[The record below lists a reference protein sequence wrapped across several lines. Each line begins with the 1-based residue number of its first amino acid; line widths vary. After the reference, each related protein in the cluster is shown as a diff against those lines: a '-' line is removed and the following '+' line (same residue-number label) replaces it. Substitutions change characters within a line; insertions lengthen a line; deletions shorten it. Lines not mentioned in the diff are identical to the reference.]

1 LAGQGCDYAFQAI
14 GLKQILRGEEPFMSK
29 SIILKIIVAI
39 AIIGGGVFVIFKD
52 DPATPT
58 KIDSIDPLPTQDQ
71 Q

>member
-1 LAGQGCDYAFQAI
+1 
-14 GLKQILRGEEPFMSK
+14 MSK